1 MLKKLKRDAL
11 VADLTSVQGLLGSRT
26 LEDDPTGFL
35 QYESRRQ
42 DIEDELAR
50 LADVP
55 DTHASLAVFF
65 GGGPVHGS
73 YGIDADFAGGALEEV
88 QELIKKCL
96 ATREL
101 GQLRDRGRIPLRGN
115 AQMLVTDVAR
125 GSFGFVLEEAGGE
138 TPLIDTVLKDV
149 VDEVAELL
157 GQIGSVDERDF
168 EAASEA
174 LDSRVLVSLR
184 KFFRRLDEGD
194 ATVRIVESD
203 RDFLLDRASISR
215 ARSRTDAMEIEES
228 GQQFEGDLFLLPDS
242 RRFDMHT
249 SIDGHAVAV
258 SGPVSRDVMR
268 QLEGQPELGT
278 SPIDPR
284 DIPRQPWRVLLKVR
298 TIRERGRAP
307 RTAYSLARLIE
318 AIEPKPGGDQSP
330 SRLA

>member
-11 VADLTSVQGLLGSRT
+11 VADLNSVQGLLGARS
-26 LEDDPTGFL
+26 LDEDPTGFL

-42 DIEDELAR
+42 DIEDELVR

-55 DTHASLAVFF
+55 DSHASLAVFF

-73 YGIDADFAGGALEEV
+73 YGINADFAGGALEDV

-101 GQLRDRGRIPLRGN
+101 GQLPDRGRIPLRGN

-138 TPLIDTVLKDV
+138 TPLIDTVLKEV

-157 GQIGSVDERDF
+157 GQIGSVDEHEF
-168 EAASEA
+168 EKASEV
-174 LDSRVLVSLR
+174 LDSRILISLR
-184 KFFRRLDEGD
+184 QFFRRLDDGE

-203 RDFLLDRASISR
+203 RDFLLDRASVSR
-215 ARSRTDAMEIEES
+215 ARARTDAMEIEES
-228 GQQFEGDLFLLPDS
+228 GEEFEGDLFLLPDS

-249 SIDGHAVAV
+249 TIDGHAAAV
-258 SGPVSRDVMR
+258 SGSVTRDVMR
-268 QLEGQPELGT
+268 QLEGQPELGAL
-278 SPIDPR
+278 PIDPR
-284 DIPRQPWRVLLKVR
+284 DIPREPWRVILKVR
-298 TIRERGRAP
+298 KIRERGRAP
-307 RTAYSLARLIE
+307 RVAYSLARLIE
-318 AIEPKPGGDQSP
+318 AVKPRQGGDKAQ
-330 SRLA
+330 